1 MADQLIDLAER
12 FLRRLEKSLLPIPA
26 IQRDA
31 ILLHYRN
38 HLSTH
43 SRLGYEA
50 LREAVKELGSAEDVA
65 ARHLEAERAS
75 PTPELSASRA
85 IVPMPSHGNLPA
97 LPGQIPCSVK
107 SLLAVIQSSLAATR
121 KDLFAICGVMLAMFT
136 GYYSIVSSHALVG
149 ADFPTRAWDLLF
161 GILVVSVTMTAL
173 LRAALRRS
181 DLVWEI
187 GQPLVIATSAVAAIA
202 ATATALSYLIF
213 PPIALVLDSVEAPRL
228 AAFAGEVTADAV
240 AMILVIGASL
250 HLLPWVASR
259 VIGRDDLSLRT
270 CLQRT
275 WRRRNSTIKG
285 WAIFVLP
292 FFAAHSVLRAVA
304 ITDPVFGGFQLAIA
318 GVDAIVTTIM
328 MLMAGMMI
336 CVAYRWVV
344 GEAIPDPLPF
354 APGVPT
360 EAQVRAARQRLEI
373 LQDTTRFK
381 PAGGAPVTRLSTKD
395 FRL

>member
-43 SRLGYEA
+43 SRLGYET

-65 ARHLEAERAS
+65 AQYLEAHRAS

-85 IVPMPSHGNLPA
+85 IVPMPGHGNLPA
-97 LPGQIPCSVK
+97 LPGQIPCSAA
-107 SLLAVIQSSLAATR
+107 SLLDAIQASLAAAR

-136 GYYSIVSSHALVG
+136 GLSAIVSSHALVG
-149 ADFPTRAWDLLF
+149 ADLQSRAWDLLF

-173 LRAALRRS
+173 LRAALRRT

-187 GQPLVIATSAVAAIA
+187 GQPLVIATSTVAAIA
-202 ATATALSYLIF
+202 VTATALSFLIF
-213 PPIALVLDSVEAPRL
+213 PSVALVLDWVEASPT
-228 AAFAGEVTADAV
+228 AAFVGEVAADV
-240 AMILVIGASL
+240 IGMILVVGASL

-259 VIGRDDLSLRT
+259 AIGRDDVSLRT

-275 WRRRNSTIKG
+275 WRRRNSMIKG

-292 FFAAHSVLRAVA
+292 FFAAHSVLRAVGIA
-304 ITDPVFGGFQLAIA
+304 DPVFGGFQLAIA
-318 GVDAIVTTIM
+318 GVDAIATTIM
-328 MLMAGMMI
+328 MLMAGMLI
-336 CVAYRWVV
+336 CIAYRWVI
-344 GEAIPDPLPF
+344 GEAIPEPLPF

-360 EAQVRAARQRLEI
+360 ESQVRAARQRLDI
-373 LQDTTRFK
+373 LRDATRFK
-381 PAGGAPVTRLSTKD
+381 PTGGAPGTRLSSED